1 LFAVWSWELGVG
13 KENGKKQNLLLVM
26 ATISSIVSLPS
37 QIFYLLANYL
47 LPLAEQEKRIFRFS
61 SDWRNFINASKEYFA
76 EWKRQCQ
83 LIKLDFFDS
92 KHFQRSAEFR
102 QKIFEM
108 IRNPLEQLELR
119 FHLSEEPPERSLY
132 EGVKRVKFF
141 NGQLANFPSVIG
153 EIYFRNCHLAVT
165 PENFPEV
172 RTFSYFADGQS
183 SDEIDTSCIRILEE
197 ATFDRVS
204 LLNYQSL
211 SNLQSLSISS
221 TESVSDVS
229 CFRNIPKLKFYA
241 CHSITDVSCLGN
253 VRELELFYCSGIT
266 DVSALGRVYKL
277 KLIACENVTDVSSL
291 GTVHQLKLDGCTNIK
306 EISAL
311 GNVPILGLDYC
322 RKVRDVSGLQTVR
335 DISLV
340 GFEGNDLSGLKSVEQ
355 LDLRYTPGVTDITM
369 LKTVKS
375 LHIDYSSGITDFR
388 GLENLR
394 LLHVHF
400 FDYEQDYE
408 DVLESHFRVTSG
420 IEVFVQLTD
429 FHIYGCIFKEKEES
443 SDNSTISLQFQHVP
457 NVRTLKFHHCLFS
470 RFPNVFPHL
479 QSLIFYECKD
489 LSFLSE
495 LPSSLGY
502 LEIRS
507 CPKLKKLDLTGGDG
521 KFPVYLVTLYE
532 CDDLSE
538 VQISRKISKLHCI
551 ECMELKE
558 LRVYSQIGYLRVE
571 GCPELKNVNDFS
583 LIVFQDIL

>member
-1 LFAVWSWELGVG
+1 M
-13 KENGKKQNLLLVM
+13 NG
-26 ATISSIVSLPS
+26 SIVSLPF

-47 LPLAEQEKRIFRFS
+47 LPLTEQDKRIFRFS
-61 SDWRNFINASKEYFA
+61 SDWRNFMNASKDYFV

-92 KHFQRSAEFR
+92 KHFQKSAEFR
-102 QKIFEM
+102 RKIFEM
-108 IRNPLEQLELR
+108 IRNPLDQLELR
-119 FHLSEEPPERSLY
+119 FHLSEEPPEQSVY

-141 NGQLANFPSVIG
+141 NGQLTNFPSVIG
-153 EIYFRNCHLAVT
+153 EIYFRNCRLVST
-165 PENFPEV
+165 PENFLEV
-172 RTFSYFADGQS
+172 RTFSYFADGHS
-183 SDEIDTSCIRILEE
+183 DDEIDISCIRILEE

-211 SNLQSLSISS
+211 SHLQSLSISS

-229 CFRNIPKLKFYA
+229 CFRNIPKLKFYD
-241 CHSITDVSCLGN
+241 CHNITNVSCLEN

-266 DVSALGRVYKL
+266 DVSALGRVHKL
-277 KLIACENVTDVSSL
+277 KLIACENVKDVSGLS
-291 GTVHQLKLDGCTNIK
+291 TVHQLKLDGCTNITDV
-306 EISAL
+306 STL
-311 GNVPILGLDYC
+311 GNVSTLGLDYC
-322 RKVRDVSGLQTVR
+322 RKIRDVSALQNVH

-340 GFEGNDLSGLKSVEQ
+340 GFEGTDLSGLKNVEQ
-355 LDLRYTPGVTDITM
+355 LDLRYTPSVTDITM

-375 LHIDYSSGITDFR
+375 LHIDYSSGISDFR
-388 GLENLR
+388 GLENLK

-408 DVLESHFRVTSG
+408 DVFESPFRVTSG
-420 IEVFVQLTD
+420 IEVFAQLTD
-429 FHIYGCIFKEKEES
+429 FHIYGCIFEEKEES
-443 SDNSTISLQFQHVP
+443 SENNSIFLQFQHLP
-457 NVRTLKFHHCLFS
+457 DVRTLKLHHCVFS
-470 RFPNVFPHL
+470 RFLNVFPHL
-479 QSLIFYECKD
+479 QSLTLYECKD
-489 LSFLSE
+489 LSLLSE

-507 CPKLKKLDLTGGDG
+507 CPKLKKLDLKGGDG

-538 VQISRKISKLHCI
+538 VKISRKVSKLHCI

-558 LRVYSQIGYLRVE
+558 LRVYSQIGYLKVE
-571 GCPELKNVNDFS
+571 ECPELKNVHDSS